1 MLNYSDIVQACNHR
15 TGSHHWTV
23 QCLFSC
29 LHHLRSHVLSKV
41 CIPKLKSLVSL
52 AMGIFAEHPFCPF
65 FFVCVCS
72 PNQGAGLLGTQ
83 YSTRSHGELSNIEA
97 GHTIHRHEV
106 RFTLYFCQTRQP
118 NFWQMMLTNMLCV
131 LPASAEDARIDDGSH
146 KSNSPKNAEATGIS
160 DTPQMDLVR
169 GTHVEMR
176 KSFLMKGS
184 SRTGWQAEM
193 LTFFQ
198 QLPDKFLCERY
209 IWLPY

>member
-1 MLNYSDIVQACNHR
+1 MQPQDWFTSLDCA
-15 TGSHHWTV
+15 
-23 QCLFSC
+23 
-29 LHHLRSHVLSKV
+29 VLIFLPPSPEIPRAFEGMHSK
-41 CIPKLKSLVSL
+41 
-52 AMGIFAEHPFCPF
+52 AEIFGLSSNGYFCRAPILSIF
-65 FFVCVCS
+65 CVCVCS